1 MSLQPNN
8 TDNQEIDLSLI
19 TQKITSFI
27 DSILMSIFK
36 GILFLKKNA
45 IIIAFLFVLGIVLGF
60 FIDTTKKTY
69 TSNVTVSPNFGST
82 DYLYQKISLLNSRLK
97 EKDTEFLTKTVGISN
112 PGALNNIK
120 IEPITDVFNFVGG
133 KEANLELIKLMAE
146 DGELSKIIEDPV
158 TSKNYPNH
166 SITIATNQPISK
178 ETVIDPLLKFLEN
191 SDYFKKIQAESIQNL
206 NKKMV
211 ANDSIITQ
219 IDLVINTIS
228 NKKASVNDKLM
239 YYNENTQLNEI
250 IATKNGLVIEQGSLA
265 INKINID
272 KIVKESSVSINLLN
286 TKSLNGKLKLI
297 LPFLLV
303 LLFILLKVGQRFY
316 NSQLE
321 KYNKQ

>member
-1 MSLQPNN
+1 M
-8 TDNQEIDLSLI
+8 
-19 TQKITSFI
+19 K
-27 DSILMSIFK
+27 
-36 GILFLKKNA
+36 
-45 IIIAFLFVLGIVLGF
+45 F
-60 FIDTTKKTY
+60 F
-69 TSNVTVSPNFGST
+69 
-82 DYLYQKISLLNSRLK
+82 
-97 EKDTEFLTKTVGISN
+97 
-112 PGALNNIK
+112 
-120 IEPITDVFNFVGG
+120 
-133 KEANLELIKLMAE
+133 
-146 DGELSKIIEDPV
+146 
-158 TSKNYPNH
+158 
-166 SITIATNQPISK
+166 
-178 ETVIDPLLKFLEN
+178 EN

-206 NKKMV
+206 NKKII

-316 NSQLE
+316 NRQLE

>member
-1 MSLQPNN
+1 
-8 TDNQEIDLSLI
+8 
-19 TQKITSFI
+19 
-27 DSILMSIFK
+27 
-36 GILFLKKNA
+36 LK
-45 IIIAFLFVLGIVLGF
+45 
-60 FIDTTKKTY
+60 
-69 TSNVTVSPNFGST
+69 
-82 DYLYQKISLLNSRLK
+82 
-97 EKDTEFLTKTVGISN
+97 KTVGIAN
-112 PGALNNIK
+112 PEALNNIK

-166 SITIATNQPISK
+166 SITIATNKPISK
-178 ETVIDPLLKFLEN
+178 ESVIDPLLKFFEN

>member
-1 MSLQPNN
+1 M
-8 TDNQEIDLSLI
+8 
-19 TQKITSFI
+19 
-27 DSILMSIFK
+27 
-36 GILFLKKNA
+36 
-45 IIIAFLFVLGIVLGF
+45 
-60 FIDTTKKTY
+60 
-69 TSNVTVSPNFGST
+69 
-82 DYLYQKISLLNSRLK
+82 
-97 EKDTEFLTKTVGISN
+97 
-112 PGALNNIK
+112 
-120 IEPITDVFNFVGG
+120 
-133 KEANLELIKLMAE
+133 
-146 DGELSKIIEDPV
+146 
-158 TSKNYPNH
+158 
-166 SITIATNQPISK
+166 
-178 ETVIDPLLKFLEN
+178 DPLLKFFKN

-206 NKKMV
+206 NKKII

-250 IATKNGLVIEQGSLA
+250 ITTKNDLVIEQGSLA

-321 KYNKQ
+321 KYKNQ